1 MDETPVK
8 NALIRIIA
16 FGACNSSRAGDK
28 PSYAKAASIVTL
40 RYTTSHPFNPST
52 DEAVRVA
59 VRDLVA
65 TGTPRYEH
73 CNTQYYDAV
82 DLVCSAAVLQHT
94 PALDV
99 VDEVSDGHDSDTTS
113 NTSPTSSTSSN
124 STTNSTSSKGSN
136 STTGAPDTAAAS
148 NNPLALRDPPGF
160 AQRRLGSMLRLQAEG
175 FEDPE
180 LRREAHEYCDLYDGP
195 GGTNRLIAAASQ

>member
-148 NNPLALRDPPGF
+148 NNPLALREFQSPAKYIMICPKCEIKSG
-160 AQRRLGSMLRLQAEG
+160 LLTMCL
-175 FEDPE
+175 
-180 LRREAHEYCDLYDGP
+180 
-195 GGTNRLIAAASQ
+195 